1 MNDIEPEKT
10 AANQLKLSGIDS
22 GEFSWGTSLL
32 LKCAFLGASVG
43 FIYWVGWPQPTI
55 PAVSMP
61 SMAQSGS
68 PSSSTL
74 SSGSTGHTH
83 NAAPVSSL
91 REKEFLQPLPLVA
104 DGEIGQTGES
114 TAFVVDLNDGT
125 SAELEHLPGIGAVL
139 AERIVAHRVSHG
151 AFRQIEDLILVPG
164 IGEKRFQQVRPFV
177 GVRAAISGMGS

>member
-1 MNDIEPEKT
+1 M
-10 AANQLKLSGIDS
+10 
-22 GEFSWGTSLL
+22 
-32 LKCAFLGASVG
+32 G

-74 SSGSTGHTH
+74 SSGSTGHIH

-91 REKEFLQPLPLVA
+91 REKEFLQLVPLVA

-125 SAELEHLPGIGAVL
+125 TAELEH
-139 AERIVAHRVSHG
+139 
-151 AFRQIEDLILVPG
+151 
-164 IGEKRFQQVRPFV
+164 
-177 GVRAAISGMGS
+177 